1 MGDITLQQIVNGLA
15 VIVLLITNVEF
26 VMRKF
31 KKSIP
36 PILKDTLQPIY
47 DKLEAVDKKQ
57 QKLEKKID
65 QNEAD
70 RIRAEMFHY
79 GSVARITHYISERDW
94 FHVQAIYRK
103 YRDEL
108 HQNGEVV
115 HEYEVIQEC
124 YDAQFSEGNG
134 NDDSHHIKL

>member
-1 MGDITLQQIVNGLA
+1 MGELTLQQIVNALA
-15 VIVLLITNVEF
+15 LVVLLITNVEF
-26 VMRKF
+26 IMRKI

-36 PILKDTLQPIY
+36 PMLKDTLQPIY
-47 DKLEAVDKKQ
+47 DKLDNVDKKQ

-79 GSVARITHYISERDW
+79 GSLARTTHHISERDW
-94 FHVQAIYRK
+94 FHVQTIYKK

-115 HEYEVIQEC
+115 HEYEIIQEC
-124 YDAQFSEGNG
+124 YDAQFAEGND
-134 NDDSHHIKL
+134 NDDLHKHNR